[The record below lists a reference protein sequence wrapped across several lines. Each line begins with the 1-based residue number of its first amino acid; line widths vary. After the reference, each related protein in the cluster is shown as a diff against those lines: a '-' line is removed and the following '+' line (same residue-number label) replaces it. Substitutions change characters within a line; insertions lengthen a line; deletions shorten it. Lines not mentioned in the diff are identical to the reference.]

1 MLEQSRDVLKGKRAS
16 ENVEE
21 GWGKRAKW
29 RCENHGGFLYSI
41 CYVALLVTELVLW
54 IKVALLWRQAPSAS
68 NHLISTLLPCILPC
82 LFLPVFYLLHSLSK
96 SKLRWQE
103 SLLLVIPPAPAAIHI
118 RLLYLRC
125 KGQDVSRLD
134 LAGRLAGLAQSTCM
148 SGPLVLMSLVAAI
161 GKAVEPDQVNITGL
175 DRHFYEYGMQLLAA
189 SVSLVQMM
197 ISSVRYNER
206 GASSAVKLLVAIPFM
221 FTTISFRMVGM
232 AVLFTFFESAWVC
245 VAMLLLFI
253 LNAIAVQL
261 SSGGRLCQK
270 WYHHWVG
277 EDDLVGHPRSEPGG
291 PSLAACILLAIASIF
306 VPCGYNQDRELGH
319 AHGKGWKLV
328 IVSWLGYVA
337 VLSTVISHALSFYVP
352 NKYTGLLNVDMKM
365 EIPKTAINVN
375 IPDMMGG
382 TKFGFVQPKMRMQ
395 MIADDPGQAMLETSE
410 MLDRLIAVI
419 VPTVL
424 AVITAP
430 FAILRVLLLGW
441 DCHLSR
447 QTQASRVSTSTL
459 SRSVSGQTDSVKRAG
474 KARNCS
480 VVCCSLAAMMM
491 YVVVMIVLMGAYVY
505 MGIHAHKPPLEI
517 NSAL

>member
-1 MLEQSRDVLKGKRAS
+1 
-16 ENVEE
+16 
-21 GWGKRAKW
+21 
-29 RCENHGGFLYSI
+29 
-41 CYVALLVTELVLW
+41 
-54 IKVALLWRQAPSAS
+54 
-68 NHLISTLLPCILPC
+68 
-82 LFLPVFYLLHSLSK
+82 
-96 SKLRWQE
+96 
-103 SLLLVIPPAPAAIHI
+103 
-118 RLLYLRC
+118 
-125 KGQDVSRLD
+125 
-134 LAGRLAGLAQSTCM
+134 
-148 SGPLVLMSLVAAI
+148 
-161 GKAVEPDQVNITGL
+161 
-175 DRHFYEYGMQLLAA
+175 
-189 SVSLVQMM
+189 
-197 ISSVRYNER
+197 
-206 GASSAVKLLVAIPFM
+206 
-221 FTTISFRMVGM
+221 
-232 AVLFTFFESAWVC
+232 
-245 VAMLLLFI
+245 
-253 LNAIAVQL
+253 
-261 SSGGRLCQK
+261 
-270 WYHHWVG
+270 
-277 EDDLVGHPRSEPGG
+277 
-291 PSLAACILLAIASIF
+291 

-447 QTQASRVSTSTL
+447 QTQSSRVSTSTL